1 MTKRV
6 AVYARVST
14 TRQAENDISI
24 PDQLAQARRYCQERK
39 WVVVREFVDAGAS
52 ARDDKRVEFQRL
64 MDAACTD
71 PSPYDV
77 VLVHSQSRFFRDT
90 AGYVVSKRRFQK
102 HGVSLVS
109 MTQDF
114 GEGASAEFAETVIA
128 ASDALH
134 SAETAKHVTRTMLEN
149 ARQGFWNG
157 SQPPFGYRTVEVEK
171 RGQRVKKRLE
181 VEERE
186 AATVRQIFKLFLEG
200 DGTKGPM
207 GVKDIASWLNR
218 NGLCN
223 RSGNP
228 YYASIVHAI
237 LTREAYSGVYYYNTH
252 DSRTRRPRPK
262 EEWVTVPVPQIIPT
276 NNFNR
281 VRELLHSRRPAMTPP
296 RITNSEVLLTGLVRC
311 ESCGGSMM
319 LRTGTGRSGKTY
331 RYYTC
336 AGYKLKGSTVCGKP
350 ISVPEAQL
358 DQLVLSALA
367 GQLLTPA
374 RLTELLTAAI
384 RHRRKTS
391 CENRTRKAALEKQR
405 KEIDAQIDRL
415 ITAVADGSLPDMA
428 QLRTRID
435 ELTARRDECT
445 QLLATLESDL
455 PQFRQTLSKQQA
467 ASIANT
473 LKRRLLEALPAL
485 KKRYVRGLVSNIIVD
500 ARKAVISGPPAAVA
514 AAVTAG
520 ALEGSV
526 RSFEREWRTR
536 QDSNLWPLPSEGS
549 ALSS

>member
-24 PDQLAQARRYCQERK
+24 PDQLAQARRYCRERK

-52 ARDDKRVEFQRL
+52 ARDDKRPEFQHL
-64 MDAACTD
+64 MDTACTD

-157 SQPPFGYRTVEVEK
+157 SQPPFGYRTVEAEK
-171 RGQRVKKRLE
+171 RGQRIKKRLE
-181 VEERE
+181 IEERE

-218 NGLCN
+218 REL
-223 RSGNP
+223 RSRNGNP
-228 YYASIVHAI
+228 FYVSIVHAI
-237 LTREAYSGVYYYNTH
+237 LTRDAYSGVYYYNTC
-252 DSRTRRPRPK
+252 DSRTRRARPK
-262 EEWVTVPVPQIIPT
+262 AEWVAVPVPQIISKSD
-276 NNFNR
+276 FSR
-281 VRELLHSRRPAMTPP
+281 VQELLCTRRPNMTPP
-296 RITNSEVLLTGLVRC
+296 RITNSEVLLTGLARC
-311 ESCGGSMM
+311 ESCGSPLM
-319 LRTGTGRSGKTY
+319 LSTSKRGQY

-336 AGYKLKGSTVCGKP
+336 AATRLKGKTACKVPTS
-350 ISVPEAQL
+350 IPEAQL
-358 DQLVLSALA
+358 NQLVLGALA
-367 GQLLTPA
+367 DQLLTPE
-374 RLTELLTAAI
+374 RLVILLREAI
-384 RHRRKTS
+384 RHRHSLAANHATQR
-391 CENRTRKAALEKQR
+391 AALRSSLKNAE
-405 KEIDAQIDRL
+405 AQIERL
-415 ITAVADGSLPDMA
+415 LGAVADGTIPDMVL
-428 QLRTRID
+428 LRTKMN
-435 ELTARRDECT
+435 ELNAQRDECT
-445 QLLATLESDL
+445 RHLQILDTDL
-455 PQFRQTLSKQQA
+455 PELRHALSKQQA
-467 ASIANT
+467 VTVAAA
-473 LKRRLLEALPAL
+473 LKRRLLDAPRALQR
-485 KKRYVRGLVSNIIVD
+485 RYVRGLVSEIVVNRD
-500 ARKAVISGPPAAVA
+500 MAVISGPRAAIA
-514 AAVTAG
+514 AYTSDPSR
-520 ALEGSV
+520 LGSV
-526 RSFEREWRTR
+526 PSFVREWRTR
-536 QDSNLWPLPSEGS
+536 QDSNL
-549 ALSS
+549 